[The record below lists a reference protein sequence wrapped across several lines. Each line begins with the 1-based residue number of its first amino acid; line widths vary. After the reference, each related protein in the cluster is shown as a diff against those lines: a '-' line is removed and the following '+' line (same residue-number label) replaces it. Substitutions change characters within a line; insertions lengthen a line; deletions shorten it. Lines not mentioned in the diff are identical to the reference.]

1 MIMNAFNKI
10 FLCYAALTS
19 LHITEI
25 KAADFVI
32 FSYDRPIQLY
42 ALLESTEQYLK
53 GIEHITVLY
62 RASNSRF
69 EQSYQEVYKQFP
81 TVNFLQQ
88 GTNPR
93 QDFKPLFLQ
102 ACNAGTSNYILFA
115 PDDIIVKNHADLD
128 CCAQVLQ
135 THGAYAFF
143 LRLGTHLNYNYPH
156 KKHSPLPPLQLID
169 TDLYSWTLCNG
180 TFDWGYPNNVDMTLY
195 RKDTIMHDLSNLSYI
210 NPNTLEA
217 AWAGIAG
224 RMLHKTGLCFEHS
237 IVVNIPVNRVQN
249 DYQNNFMNSWNTLEL
264 LELFEAGKKIDIQP
278 LSGILNTSSHM
289 EYELT
294 FIQR

>member
-10 FLCYAALTS
+10 FLYYAALTL
-19 LHITEI
+19 LHLSQIQ
-25 KAADFVI
+25 AADFVI
-32 FSYDRPIQLY
+32 FSYDRPMQLY

-53 GIEHITVLY
+53 GIERITVLY

-81 TVNFLQQ
+81 KVNFLKQ
-88 GTNPR
+88 GNNPS

-102 ACNAGTSNYILFA
+102 ACHAGTSNYILFA
-115 PDDIIVKNHADLD
+115 PDDIIVKNYADLNY
-128 CCAQVLQ
+128 CAQALQ
-135 THGAYAFF
+135 TYNAYAFF
-143 LRLGTHLNYNYPH
+143 LRLGTHLNYSYPH
-156 KKHSPLPPLQLID
+156 KKHSPLPPLQPID
-169 TDLYSWTLCNG
+169 TDMYSWTLRNG

-195 RKDTIMHDLSNLSYI
+195 RKDAIMPDLSNISYS

-224 RMLHKTGLCFEHS
+224 RILHKTGLCFEHS
-237 IVVNIPVNRVQN
+237 IIVNIPVNRVQH

-264 LELFEAGKKIDIQP
+264 LELFESGKKIDIQP